1 MKPRQLFIDVVSNIW
16 NTCVIIATDDENGGR
31 WDHLAPPVRNDGWRT
46 GVRDRA
52 IIISPL
58 ARGGYIDHREYETV
72 SIPKFL
78 EFRLNLAPLAARDAD
93 PAVNDLG

>member
-1 MKPRQLFIDVVSNIW
+1 MKPRQLFIDVVSNNW
-16 NTCVIIATDDENGGR
+16 NTCAIIATDDENGGC
-31 WDHLAPPVRNDGWRT
+31 WDHVAPPVRNDGWGT
-46 GVRDRA
+46 DVRDPA

-58 ARGGYIDHREYETV
+58 ARGGHIDHREYETV

-78 EFRLNLAPLAARDAD
+78 EFRLYLAPLAARHAD